1 MPEDKGRKV
10 KLSAAGT
17 RTASREEKVEIPSG
31 EKGRNWLQRHGVP
44 WYLNAREGRR
54 VPNNIRKLPKAS
66 HHGVRGNG
74 SRREKALFFWRGFLP
89 LEHGVFLPPV
99 WAGRQRCQ
107 AKAGTEN
114 RHSPEDPPPNPPSFN
129 KISAFCSM

>member
-1 MPEDKGRKV
+1 MPEDKGRKE

-17 RTASREEKVEIPSG
+17 RAASREEKVEIPSG

-44 WYLNAREGRR
+44 WYLNTREGRR
-54 VPNNIRKLPKAS
+54 VPNNVRKLPKAS
-66 HHGVRGNG
+66 HLGVRGNG
-74 SRREKALFFWRGFLP
+74 GRREKALFFCRGFLP

-107 AKAGTEN
+107 AKTGTEN
-114 RHSPEDPPPNPPSFN
+114 RHSPEDPPKPSQL
-129 KISAFCSM
+129 